1 MPRFKFRLE
10 AALRLAERN
19 LEEHQRLLALELEK
33 LYTLQAR
40 CKEQEKSWQ
49 LALEGQREAGL
60 NSPQDLSTW
69 QIFAQKQ
76 LERLRLLE
84 RETLQQETVVEQ
96 QRQHLLK
103 AHQEAEKLVKLK
115 ERQKAQFDLAEQ
127 RREQAILDEAGQ
139 VIFGRRNLE

>member
-33 LYTLQAR
+33 LHTLQAR
-40 CKEQEKSWQ
+40 WKEQEKSWQ

-60 NSPQDLSTW
+60 NSPQDLGHW

-84 RETLQQETVVEQ
+84 RETSQQELVVEQ
-96 QRQHLLK
+96 QRLHLLE